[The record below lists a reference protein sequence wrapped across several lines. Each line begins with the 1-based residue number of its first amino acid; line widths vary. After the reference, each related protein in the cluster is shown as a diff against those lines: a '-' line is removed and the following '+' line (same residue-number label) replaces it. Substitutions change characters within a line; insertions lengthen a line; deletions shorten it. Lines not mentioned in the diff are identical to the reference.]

1 MVVIEYS
8 HEELRTSAFS
18 NAQYLAMTLAQR
30 ATVFRAMLER
40 AEECPGK
47 QMTNRQI
54 LDKYFTKTGKP
65 RRREGKANG

>member
-1 MVVIEYS
+1 MIYIEYS
-8 HEELRTSAFS
+8 HEELRAGGFS
-18 NAQYLAMTLAQR
+18 TAEYLAMTPTQR
-30 ATVFRAMLER
+30 AFVFRAMLER